1 MSKKWKTTITIQ
13 CAWCKKEMGTKDGKG
28 VSGISHSMCP
38 KCFKKE
44 LAKI

>member
-1 MSKKWKTTITIQ
+1 MTEKKTTLKIV
-13 CAWCKKEMGTKDGKG
+13 CGWCGKNMGTKDGKG

-44 LAKI
+44 MAKI